1 MPCPAETWPVL
12 APPGDTLPGAGS
24 WEVTAGGDEW
34 CRATQ
39 GTRHRLG
46 LSGPLAWGPSTNVA
60 PASQPDSQAPS
71 PPAPFLPRLRE
82 LSSGHVM
89 ETTWLAHPVL
99 ARGDPRAQAKRLSPG
114 RRFGTVWPARPSSC
128 PCPAGELAPV
138 SALRRQGRAGAHGG
152 LAGHFRG

>member
-89 ETTWLAHPVL
+89 ETTTLEGGRPPGLHTPCWPVVTPGHRPSASALA
-99 ARGDPRAQAKRLSPG
+99 
-114 RRFGTVWPARPSSC
+114 RFGTVWPA
-128 PCPAGELAPV
+128 
-138 SALRRQGRAGAHGG
+138 
-152 LAGHFRG
+152 